1 MTLPPS
7 GETDQAVAAAR
18 AASDRMAG
26 RDGTGGLIPLQR
38 RPRRGRGG
46 LAQRVAFIAAA
57 NLIILIAAG
66 IVGGVVMPL
75 GMFGALAVMML
86 MAAVTLA
93 IAFAPATPV
102 PTPERIARSELKA
115 LPMQT
120 ARWLDAQRPALPAP
134 AVTVLDR
141 LDQRLDTLGVQL
153 AALDEDSPAAADVRR
168 LVGEQLPDFVRDY
181 QRVPAPLRGTSR
193 NGRTPDQQLIDGL
206 SVIEREIGEMSTQL
220 AQGDL
225 DTLETRSRFLEIK
238 YQGE

>member
-18 AASDRMAG
+18 SASDRVAG
-26 RDGTGGLIPLQR
+26 RDVTGGLIPLQR

-46 LAQRVAFIAAA
+46 LAQRAAFIAVA

-66 IVGGVVMPL
+66 VVGGVVMPL

-120 ARWLDAQRPALPAP
+120 ARWLEAQR
-134 AVTVLDR
+134 
-141 LDQRLDTLGVQL
+141 
-153 AALDEDSPAAADVRR
+153 RR
-168 LVGEQLPDFVRDY
+168 
-181 QRVPAPLRGTSR
+181 
-193 NGRTPDQQLIDGL
+193 
-206 SVIEREIGEMSTQL
+206 
-220 AQGDL
+220 
-225 DTLETRSRFLEIK
+225 
-238 YQGE
+238 

>member
-1 MTLPPS
+1 
-7 GETDQAVAAAR
+7 
-18 AASDRMAG
+18 
-26 RDGTGGLIPLQR
+26 
-38 RPRRGRGG
+38 PRRGRGG

-93 IAFAPATPV
+93 IAFAPAPATPV

>member
-1 MTLPPS
+1 
-7 GETDQAVAAAR
+7 
-18 AASDRMAG
+18 MAG
-26 RDGTGGLIPLQR
+26 RDATGGLIPLQR

-93 IAFAPATPV
+93 IAFAPAPATPV